1 MGFLPSGNTTNSVTI
16 DVKLTKHGREKLVY
30 GTGTNIKFFSLHDE
44 GINYNST
51 VKPSRGHVPSVAG
64 SSNTNVAIAD
74 GVGFVDV
81 VLRQVPT
88 NMNDLIKQ
96 TGVKKV
102 KVKPSSRGWGSE
114 IGLTADTASYNKLNV
129 TVNLDYALN
138 FMYWQAEQIQNKQ
151 KLDYSL
157 YEEVNNHPASSIKD
171 GFLNFL
177 ENIVIDTD
185 DESTQV
191 TLDTEKDDID
201 ICFLGD
207 NDRII
212 TTSRNKFN
220 SDLQKYILMSKE
232 LLYNNGGS
240 PVNVS
245 YNENS
250 IDSPFKFAFSSGREI
265 SQLTESVSKLTANPP
280 EKSQR
285 GKLYGG
291 AGKWG
296 VTFGMTDFVYGIRR
310 RDWFNDT
317 IDGQF
322 DAGIVL
328 GNGTQ
333 SPTIS
338 YFDMVSYMDGKS
350 ALNTDND
357 FIEVDPGT
365 YEGLN
370 IPVSV
375 SKSSSQV
382 PLYPGI
388 SIVTSK
394 NRAFYPRVKDGSFP
408 LAIPLLEL
416 CSFGTQPILVQNDIV
431 ESFFR
436 KTSSSPYNF
445 TVKDGS
451 DNYRTTLTL
460 TAKPRHIK
468 SSRSNPV
475 KDAEI
480 TVTFKYNK
488 SVAEDRT
495 IDWSLS
501 QFTSDYNFNSFVV
514 KERFD
519 NSIAH

>member
-265 SQLTESVSKLTANPP
+265 SQLTESV
-280 EKSQR
+280 
-285 GKLYGG
+285 
-291 AGKWG
+291 
-296 VTFGMTDFVYGIRR
+296 
-310 RDWFNDT
+310 
-317 IDGQF
+317 
-322 DAGIVL
+322 
-328 GNGTQ
+328 NG
-333 SPTIS
+333 
-338 YFDMVSYMDGKS
+338 
-350 ALNTDND
+350 
-357 FIEVDPGT
+357 
-365 YEGLN
+365 
-370 IPVSV
+370 
-375 SKSSSQV
+375 
-382 PLYPGI
+382 
-388 SIVTSK
+388 
-394 NRAFYPRVKDGSFP
+394 
-408 LAIPLLEL
+408 
-416 CSFGTQPILVQNDIV
+416 
-431 ESFFR
+431 FR
-436 KTSSSPYNF
+436 LWY
-445 TVKDGS
+445 
-451 DNYRTTLTL
+451 
-460 TAKPRHIK
+460 
-468 SSRSNPV
+468 
-475 KDAEI
+475 
-480 TVTFKYNK
+480 
-488 SVAEDRT
+488 
-495 IDWSLS
+495 
-501 QFTSDYNFNSFVV
+501 
-514 KERFD
+514 
-519 NSIAH
+519 